1 MKCISACFHV
11 ISFCY
16 LSSQVS
22 FLLLILCQVSLPT
35 LATQFP
41 LHWMS
46 AIHVVQWFCFCFFL
60 EVLVWVTWKD
70 ALLTTGKVRWSV
82 CQSVWAGS
90 LPPFTINQLALQGQP
105 VWDPERPCSPKTW
118 SLLWTPDLA
127 LGAFVKIKCVFQ
139 KELEFS
145 TRSPITLLGG
155 QWGNE
160 AQDGT
165 SGRGW
170 FLGWGAVEGDK
181 PDWGARNQWL
191 VSRLRAEFTRARCFR
206 RMRMT
211 PLLERL
217 IPANWLVTW
226 Y

>member
-1 MKCISACFHV
+1 MTASSLGRNWQWGDMEWCI
-11 ISFCY
+11 
-16 LSSQVS
+16 
-22 FLLLILCQVSLPT
+22 
-35 LATQFP
+35 FP
-41 LHWMS
+41 LPHRHQGTS
-46 AIHVVQWFCFCFFL
+46 RVFL
-60 EVLVWVTWKD
+60 
-70 ALLTTGKVRWSV
+70 
-82 CQSVWAGS
+82 
-90 LPPFTINQLALQGQP
+90 I
-105 VWDPERPCSPKTW
+105 DPERPCSPKTW